1 MVVLN
6 FNYGDSKIILLDNN
20 QIIIASVFQSIK
32 YNNIIDENFLRHLVL
47 NTYRMYRSRFKKKY
61 GELIICNDSTNYWRK
76 EIFPLYKAN
85 RKRDM
90 NKSDTDWGSIFSA
103 MDNIRC
109 EIKEVFPYKNIRVER
124 TEADDIIATLCQ
136 EYYDKEK
143 IIIISNDKDFQQL
156 QILPNVEQYSPTK
169 KKFLVCENPEE
180 FLLNHIIKG
189 DSSDGI
195 PNILSDDDVFMI
207 EDKRQTPCG
216 MKKISEIT
224 ENIEEWKEKDNWKR
238 NKKLI
243 DMNEIPQEYRE
254 KIIDEFETAVDNSR
268 SNLLNYFIE
277 NKLKILMTN
286 IGDF

>member
-1 MVVLN
+1 MVLN
-6 FNYGDSKIILLDNN
+6 FNYGDSEIILLDNN

-32 YNNIIDENFLRHLVL
+32 YNDNIDENFLRHLVL
-47 NTYRMYRSRFKKKY
+47 NTYRMYRSRFKNKY
-61 GELIICNDSTNYWRK
+61 GELIICNDSSNYWRK

-90 NKSDTDWGSIFSA
+90 NRSKVDWTSVFSA
-103 MDNIRC
+103 MDVIRN
-109 EIKEVFPYKNIRVER
+109 EIKENFPYKNIRVDR
-124 TEADDIIATLCQ
+124 TEADDIIAILCQ
-136 EYYDKEK
+136 EYHEKEN
-143 IIIISNDKDFQQL
+143 IVIISNDKDFQQL
-156 QILPNVEQYSPTK
+156 QVLPNVEQYSPTK

-195 PNILSDDDVFMI
+195 PNILSDDDVFMV
-207 EDKRQTPCG
+207 ENKRQTPCG
-216 MKKISEIT
+216 VKKMSQIVES
-224 ENIEEWKEKDNWKR
+224 IEEWKEKDNWKR

-243 DMNEIPQEYRE
+243 DMNEIPEEYKE
-254 KIIDEFETAVDNSR
+254 KIINVFETSVDTNR

-277 NKLKILMTN
+277 NKLKNLMAN